1 MKHIALAALVAG
13 ALSTSALAAPESFT
27 IDSGHTYP
35 SFEIS
40 HLGYSIQ
47 RGRFNKTSGKVTL
60 DAAAKKGTV
69 EISIDAA
76 SISTG
81 NEKLEAHLKGEDFF
95 NVAMFPTLTFKSKG
109 FPVEGD
115 VVKTVPGELTLLGVT
130 KPVTLAA
137 SQFKCADHPMAKKKA
152 CGGEFTATIKR
163 SDFGLKYGVP
173 SVGDDVT
180 LRINVEALKD

>member
-13 ALSTSALAAPESFT
+13 AMSTAALAAPESFT

-69 EISIDAA
+69 EITIDAA

-95 NVAMFPTLTFKSKG
+95 NVAMFPTLKFKSTG

-115 VVKTVPGELTLLGVT
+115 TVKTVPGELTLLGVT

-173 SVGDDVT
+173 NVGDDVT

>member
-1 MKHIALAALVAG
+1 MKRIALAVLAAG
-13 ALSTSALAAPESFT
+13 ALSTAAVAAPESFT
-27 IDSGHTYP
+27 LDSGHTYP

-40 HLGYSIQ
+40 HFGYSLQ

-60 DAAAKKGTV
+60 DAATKKGTA
-69 EISIDAA
+69 EITIDAA

-95 NVAMFPTLTFKSKG
+95 NVAMFPTLKFKSTG

-115 VVKTVPGELTLLGVT
+115 MVKTVPGELTILGVT
-130 KPVTLAA
+130 KPVTLVG
-137 SQFKCADHPMAKKKA
+137 SQFRCADHPMAKKKA

-163 SDFGLKYGVP
+163 TDFGMKYAVP
-173 SVGDDVT
+173 NVADEVT